1 MLAVSPLRNTSKDG
15 SKGEMKSFTI
25 SSEEC
30 PDFADG
36 NLLESIDFDD
46 FFLGIDVQGDVL
58 PDLEMDPEI
67 LSELPAVS
75 GGEESEMNTSVEK
88 IDEGDCQK
96 EEENKKSS
104 SNQGTEKL
112 EVAKTPSKDG
122 YKGRKSSAK
131 AKDNNNNPGTRKV
144 KVSIML
150 EFSNKFR
157 IELGRTRFGPWTKHP
172 FNYLNMDWTP
182 DLHRKF
188 VQAVEQLGVDKAVPS
203 RILEIMGIDCLTR
216 HNIASHLQKYRSH
229 RKHLLAREA
238 EAASLIH
245 RRQIY
250 GGTTPASDGA
260 KRDMSLW
267 LPPTMG
273 FPPMHHQN
281 HHFRPLHVWG
291 HPTMDRSLMHLW
303 PKHLASHTPSPPPT
317 ADPGFWNHHCVPNG
331 QTPGTPCFPPP
342 LMAAP
347 TVINFVGFG
356 AIPAPCIPP
365 HHTMYKSEIDTP
377 TGQLGRHPLIDFH
390 PSRESIDAAIGNV
403 LSKPLLPLPIG
414 LKPPSTD
421 GVLAELQRQGVPKI
435 PPS

>member
-144 KVSIML
+144 K
-150 EFSNKFR
+150 
-157 IELGRTRFGPWTKHP
+157 
-172 FNYLNMDWTP
+172 
-182 DLHRKF
+182 
-188 VQAVEQLGVDKAVPS
+188 LGVDKAVPS

>member
-347 TVINFVGFG
+347 T
-356 AIPAPCIPP
+356 
-365 HHTMYKSEIDTP
+365 
-377 TGQLGRHPLIDFH
+377 
-390 PSRESIDAAIGNV
+390 SRESIDAAIGNV